1 MGKTVIINDDGIR
14 EEEDNFSMK
23 KGQKKSKIA
32 KKISAITPL
41 LSALAFLILGFC
53 FDLWHPGWVVFLLI
67 PLVEI
72 IISIPEKGKGK
83 WTSIAFIVSVIGYLL
98 IGFLTTAWHPG
109 WLIFFL
115 IPITAVIVD

>member
-14 EEEDNFSMK
+14 EEEDNFTMK
-23 KGQKKSKIA
+23 KGSKKSKIA
-32 KKISAITPL
+32 KKISAVTPL

-98 IGFLTTAWHPG
+98 IGFLSAAWHPG

>member
-41 LSALAFLILGFC
+41 LSALVFLILGFC